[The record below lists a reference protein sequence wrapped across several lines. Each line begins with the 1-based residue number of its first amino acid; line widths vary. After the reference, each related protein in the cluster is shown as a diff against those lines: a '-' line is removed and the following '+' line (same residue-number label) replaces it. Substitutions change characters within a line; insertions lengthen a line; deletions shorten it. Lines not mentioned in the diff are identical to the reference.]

1 VPQTSQHAPCWTAR
15 KIGSAELV
23 NKRSVGQRW
32 ARGWHSLRIGSCNR
46 RHHHQPCYSK
56 RHHHGLFRDFSHRN
70 CCNLALWEIQ
80 TLCSIHNQNQNSITF
95 FGFNFLELGGGG
107 GGLQEGFWPWPLG
120 VGAAQCRA
128 PPRRR
133 WRLVRTGGCGR
144 WIQTSTRR
152 PRRGSTNRRHGQR
165 RGKYSSKNISQ
176 TCGDHKPPCPPH
188 PPHNADAPRVAFPS
202 FWLVR
207 ASGGRPWQAPCS
219 CARSAPL
226 ARTSS
231 VCKNSVPSVDVSVI
245 FRS

>member
-1 VPQTSQHAPCWTAR
+1 
-15 KIGSAELV
+15 L
-23 NKRSVGQRW
+23 
-32 ARGWHSLRIGSCNR
+32 
-46 RHHHQPCYSK
+46 
-56 RHHHGLFRDFSHRN
+56 
-70 CCNLALWEIQ
+70 
-80 TLCSIHNQNQNSITF
+80 SIQNQNIRSF
-95 FGFNFLELGGGG
+95 FGFKFLGVAGC
-107 GGLQEGFWPWPLG
+107 FWPWPLG
-120 VGAAQCRA
+120 GGAAQCRG

-176 TCGDHKPPCPPH
+176 TCGDHKPPRLPH
-188 PPHNADAPRVAFPS
+188 PPHNKDAPRVAFPS

-219 CARSAPL
+219 CERSAPL
-226 ARTSS
+226 ARTSY

-245 FRS
+245 FRRETVRGDGVGMTCGCARMCVLGGQVMSQLRAWLPHALMFIHEHTCTCTLKYVQYTRAHRRSQV